1 METRPNL
8 YYSKEHEWVR
18 VEGNLAYIG
27 ITDYAQNSL
36 GSIVYAEVPK
46 KGKVLSKDQ
55 VMGVVESVKAASD
68 VYCPISGT
76 VVEANEALADAPEL
90 MNESPY
96 ENHIAV
102 LSIQNPG
109 ELKELMNQAE
119 YEEFTKEE

>member
-76 VVEANEALADAPEL
+76 VVETNEALTDAPEL

-102 LSIQNPG
+102 LSIQNPD